1 MNLRNVFLSALKDGL
16 GSKDAKVFEVEL
28 IDEQNGVGV
37 AFSWE
42 KGVMYYLLFC
52 RENQKPISASRY
64 LDLAKMLSARYSCFV
79 APAQKVGSFTGW
91 GTKCGIPVH
100 SYRFKVLNVPKD
112 VLI

>member
-1 MNLRNVFLSALKDGL
+1 MNIQKEFLSALKDGL
-16 GSKDAKVFEVEL
+16 GPKDAKGFEIEV
-28 IDEQNGVGV
+28 IDEQKGVGV

-42 KGVMYYLLFC
+42 KGVVYYLLFG

-91 GTKCGIPVH
+91 CTKCGIPVH